1 LSSGKSK
8 RYETLASISRV
19 SEKELASFVRRH
31 CQRMANCQDVWA
43 PKALSYFTAT
53 FSLILCLLIAFGNL
67 SIIIAVIVDPLKKL
81 RSPFIYFLINLAVSD
96 LVVGLITMPAA
107 FEVHTDEAS
116 GYSRQ
121 YKVYLLHMSYFISA
135 TASVL
140 SLAALSIDRFGAIRW
155 PIEYRSRFSLS
166 RCVAISVFIW
176 IFSGLISLVY
186 LKVGVIKHLMVFV
199 HVSAV
204 ITLILLAV
212 TYWLAYREIRQQS
225 KELRAFDQGD
235 DHAGRAKGDDQ
246 AGREETEEELRR
258 VRTEKKVTRA
268 FLYILGLF
276 IACYVPAIIM
286 IYILQFCDDC
296 SCVLRHI
303 LRDSQFLLVSANSAM
318 NPFVCTIRLGNF
330 RRSIV
335 EMLKCKITFK
345 RKSPEAI
352 TMQLGSDNKA
362 ASSDY

>member
-1 LSSGKSK
+1 
-8 RYETLASISRV
+8 
-19 SEKELASFVRRH
+19 
-31 CQRMANCQDVWA
+31 MANCQDVWA

-53 FSLILCLLIAFGNL
+53 FSLILCLFIATGNL
-67 SIIIAVIVDPLKKL
+67 SIVIAVIVDPLKTL
-81 RSPFIYFLINLAVSD
+81 RSPFIYFLVNLAGSD
-96 LVVGLITMPAA
+96 LVVGLITMPAS

-121 YKVYLLHMSYFISA
+121 HKVYLLHMSYFISS

-140 SLAALSIDRFGAIRW
+140 SLGALSVDRFVSIRW
-155 PIEYRSRFSLS
+155 PIEYRSRISLS
-166 RCVAISVFIW
+166 RCVVISVFIW
-176 IFSGLISLVY
+176 VFSGLISLVY
-186 LKVGVIKHLMVFV
+186 LKVGVINHLMVFV

-212 TYWLAYREIRQQS
+212 TYWLVYRELRQQS
-225 KELRAFDQGD
+225 KELRRFGN
-235 DHAGRAKGDDQ
+235 GGDQ
-246 AGREETEEELRR
+246 AGRANTEQELRR

-286 IYILQFCDDC
+286 IYILQFCDEC

-318 NPFVCTIRLGNF
+318 NPFVCTIRLGPF

-335 EMLKCKITFK
+335 ELLKCKRIFK
-345 RKSPEAI
+345 RKSSEAI
-352 TMQLGSDNKA
+352 TMQRGCENKA
-362 ASSDY
+362 ASSD